1 MPTNGG
7 LIGKETHIKKVASN
21 VTTTFNSS
29 GILNSAGALKAD
41 LLIVAGGGGG
51 GVSGG
56 GAGGMRNLTSQTLPG
71 GDLSI
76 TVGAGGTGI
85 VSRQTSIP
93 TGSSLGG
100 NSSTIASP
108 TATLYLATGG
118 GGGANDNPGGGG
130 GPGGDNGPAGG
141 HGGDGGSGGGMSN
154 TVTNGAG
161 AGNQGGFSPVEGHD
175 GGQVSNAA
183 GTHGG

>member
-56 GAGGMRNLTSQTLPG
+56 GAGCMRNLTSQTLPG

-85 VSRQTSIP
+85 KSRSVAIP

-141 HGGDGGSGGGMSN
+141 HGGARHARGG
-154 TVTNGAG
+154 
-161 AGNQGGFSPVEGHD
+161 
-175 GGQVSNAA
+175 AA
-183 GTHGG
+183 

>member
-85 VSRQTSIP
+85 KSRSVAIP
-93 TGSSLGG
+93 TACPPIVGEEEMATVGADVYL
-100 NSSTIASP
+100 SP
-108 TATLYLATGG
+108 L
-118 GGGANDNPGGGG
+118 
-130 GPGGDNGPAGG
+130 
-141 HGGDGGSGGGMSN
+141 S
-154 TVTNGAG
+154 VITN
-161 AGNQGGFSPVEGHD
+161 
-175 GGQVSNAA
+175 
-183 GTHGG
+183 